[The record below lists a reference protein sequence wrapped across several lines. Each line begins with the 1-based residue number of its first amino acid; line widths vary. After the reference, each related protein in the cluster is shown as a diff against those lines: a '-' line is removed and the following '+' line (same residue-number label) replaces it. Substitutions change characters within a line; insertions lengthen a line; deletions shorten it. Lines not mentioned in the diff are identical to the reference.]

1 MEVFERYA
9 PVTEQL
15 LPVVGTVLTLDM
27 LGAIAFVHDVKGLF
41 ITKERRP

>member
-1 MEVFERYA
+1 VEVFERYA

-27 LGAIAFVHDVKGLF
+27 LGRSLSVTTSRACS
-41 ITKERRP
+41 